1 MSLGEMVNRLLKPEI
16 QIIEASSQG
25 GEWAYTAL
33 VYLTDGTRPLHSG
46 GVVIGAGGILYGSTF
61 DFPNSDGEPAGSI
74 FSLTPPA
81 SPVGAWAYA
90 QLYTFTYGDPGSQ
103 DGSQPQTRLVIG
115 PGGVLYGVTPYGGLN
130 DTFDGS
136 GTIFSLTPPQSP
148 GGAWTESI
156 LYRFTA
162 GTDGYYPGCP
172 VLSKQGLFYGVS
184 DDGRSGS
191 RKTGHTLTRSCS

>member
-46 GVVIGAGGILYGSTF
+46 GVVIGAGGILYGATF
-61 DFPNSDGEPAGSI
+61 DFPNSDGAPAGSI

-90 QLYTFTYGDPGSQ
+90 QLYTFTYGAPAVRMARNRKPG
-103 DGSQPQTRLVIG
+103 L
-115 PGGVLYGVTPYGGLN
+115 
-130 DTFDGS
+130 
-136 GTIFSLTPPQSP
+136 
-148 GGAWTESI
+148 
-156 LYRFTA
+156 
-162 GTDGYYPGCP
+162 
-172 VLSKQGLFYGVS
+172 
-184 DDGRSGS
+184 
-191 RKTGHTLTRSCS
+191 

>member
-1 MSLGEMVNRLLKPEI
+1 M
-16 QIIEASSQG
+16 
-25 GEWAYTAL
+25 
-33 VYLTDGTRPLHSG
+33 
-46 GVVIGAGGILYGSTF
+46 
-61 DFPNSDGEPAGSI
+61 
-74 FSLTPPA
+74 
-81 SPVGAWAYA
+81 
-90 QLYTFTYGDPGSQ
+90 
-103 DGSQPQTRLVIG
+103 IG
-115 PGGVLYGVTPYGGLN
+115 PGGVLYGVTPYGGLD

-136 GTIFSLTPPQSP
+136 GTFFSLTPPQSP

-162 GTDGYYPGCP
+162 GTDGYYPGCL